1 MNRLFGIGKPKTT
14 ANLTDVA
21 ANVDERNETVEKKI
35 GKIDAELRLIT
46 AQLSKMR
53 DGPQKNM
60 LKQKALRLLRQKKT
74 YCHQSEQLANQ
85 SFNISN
91 TDFALKSLQ
100 DTKTTVDAMKVTSK
114 AMKREMKKINIDQVF
129 DVQDDLADMMYEADE
144 IQDALGQNYATPDVD
159 ESELEAELMALG
171 GELDSYGLDDAIDVP
186 SVPNTALPGESVPTS
201 ATGSKT
207 SVNGV
212 QLDEFGLP
220 QIS

>member
-114 AMKREMKKINIDQVF
+114 AMKREMKKII
-129 DVQDDLADMMYEADE
+129 
-144 IQDALGQNYATPDVD
+144 
-159 ESELEAELMALG
+159 
-171 GELDSYGLDDAIDVP
+171 
-186 SVPNTALPGESVPTS
+186 
-201 ATGSKT
+201 
-207 SVNGV
+207 
-212 QLDEFGLP
+212 
-220 QIS
+220 